1 MLIVMGGLPGT
12 GKTTLARLLAAR
24 IGAVHLRV
32 DTIEQAIV
40 RSGVAGRPVGPVGYT
55 VGYALAEEHLRQG
68 LTVIAE
74 SVNPLSVTRDAWRDT
89 AVRAGARVV
98 EVEVMCSDTAEH
110 RRRVTSRSADIPDL
124 PLPDWQQVVDRGVRA
139 VGPRARRRRHRGTE
153 PATVTGSTPPRPGI
167 GLTPTVRPCKRPARR
182 SRRVRRRHV
191 RLWRRLSMNGSWG
204 TGHDSAGP

>member
-40 RSGVAGRPVGPVGYT
+40 RSGLARYPVGPVGYA

-89 AVRAGARVV
+89 AVGAGVTVV
-98 EVEVMCSDTAEH
+98 EVEVVCSDPTVH
-110 RRRVTSRSADIPDL
+110 RRRVTSRSVDIPDL
-124 PLPDWQQVVDRGVRA
+124 QLPDWQQVVGREYEPWGRERVVVDTAGQSPRQSLALLLRGL
-139 VGPRARRRRHRGTE
+139 
-153 PATVTGSTPPRPGI
+153 PPG
-167 GLTPTVRPCKRPARR
+167 
-182 SRRVRRRHV
+182 
-191 RLWRRLSMNGSWG
+191 
-204 TGHDSAGP
+204 